1 MGAAGWLEPSI
12 RLGVPLGGNHVRKH
26 CLDVDAAIAA
36 SRRRPLAAAL
46 LIALA
51 LPGMAFAQT
60 AKEKELEA
68 RVAQLEAM
76 VQQLVSQQQQ
86 QQSQISE
93 VRTAQ
98 TTAPVAP
105 AAPGTAAQAQATPGA
120 PAKSDHPDRA
130 DHGRRPTRAPAF
142 SYGGFI
148 KLDASVT
155 SDQRR
160 RHPGRHGRTPVLRA
174 QGDSGRRRPHQA
186 KAAPTPTSGVNFS
199 RFWFGADTDLDS
211 GDKLKAYLEFDLF
224 GGGSTAFTGN
234 EIATNTYALTLRQAY
249 VQWNNWLAGQTWTNF
264 QDTAALPDTV
274 DFLGPTEGTVFVRQ
288 AQLRY
293 TSGPWSFSVENP
305 ETVYTPFNGN
315 MAQIAGDDGP
325 MPDFTARY
333 TAKGDWGHFG
343 VAGLVRQLKYQAAG
357 TPATPTVPARPAT
370 EDESTGYGISVSGKF
385 NLGKND
391 DLRYMITGG
400 SGIGRYIGLALN
412 NDAVLDSTG
421 DLDNIDVIAGFVGW
435 RHVFTPKLRT
445 NLFYSRAEYDQD
457 TDLTGLGI
465 TKGAQSAHVNLIY
478 TPLPK
483 LDLGAEL
490 IWGQRELENG
500 DRGELNRLQTHVKY
514 NF

>member
-1 MGAAGWLEPSI
+1 MST
-12 RLGVPLGGNHVRKH
+12 
-26 CLDVDAAIAA
+26 CIATTPMVTRTP
-36 SRRRPLAAAL
+36 RRRPLAAAL
-46 LIALA
+46 LVALA

-76 VQQLVSQQQQ
+76 VKQLVSQQQQ
-86 QQSQISE
+86 QQTQITE
-93 VRTAQ
+93 VKSAQ
-98 TTAPVAP
+98 TTAPAPATAAP
-105 AAPGTAAQAQATPGA
+105 AATAAAAPKTQPIQTTTITPNA
-120 PAKSDHPDRA
+120 NPN
-130 DHGRRPTRAPAF
+130 TRF
-142 SYGGFI
+142 YYGGFI

-155 SDQRR
+155 STNDGDI
-160 RHPGRHGRTPVLRA
+160 PDGTVGRLFYVPKAIPVG
-174 QGDSGRRRPHQA
+174 QGHIREGGTD
-186 KAAPTPTSGVNFS
+186 TDSGVNFS

-211 GDKLKAYLEFDLF
+211 GAKLKAYLEFDLF

-288 AQLRY
+288 AQVRY
-293 TSGPWSFSVENP
+293 TNGPWSFSMENP

-325 MPDFTARY
+325 MPDFTGRY
-333 TAKGDWGHFG
+333 TFKGDWGHFG
-343 VAGLVRQLKYQAAG
+343 IAGLVRQLKFQQQGVA
-357 TPATPTVPARPAT
+357 ATPTVPARASL
-370 EDESTGYGISVSGKF
+370 EDESTGYGLSVSGKF

-391 DLRYMITGG
+391 DIRYMVTGG

-435 RHVFTPKLRT
+435 RHVFSPKLRT
-445 NLFYSRAEYDQD
+445 NLFYSRADYDQD
-457 TDLTGLGI
+457 VDLTGLGI
-465 TKGAQSAHVNLIY
+465 TKGAQSAHLNLIY